1 MVITSFPQVFAAR
14 QPLELEISYSKAKR
28 IILRDV
34 LRTDRNFHYFRCEH
48 ILPSFSLSPSL
59 PRRPSPAPTFHTSLL
74 SPLSLSFMFALTHSL
89 SPPLSLSLQ
98 SQEEPEEGPQNPTH
112 LCHVSSRSEP
122 LHFRVTTSFV
132 RALRL
137 KMACVC
143 RGIGII

>member
-89 SPPLSLSLQ
+89 THSLSPPPPSLSLCSHKRNLRKVHRILHIYAMFHPGQ
-98 SQEEPEEGPQNPTH
+98 NRHTLESQPALLGP
-112 LCHVSSRSEP
+112 
-122 LHFRVTTSFV
+122 
-132 RALRL
+132 
-137 KMACVC
+137 
-143 RGIGII
+143 